1 MSLNSICILR
11 LSAIGDVCNA
21 VAAVQAIQRKHPNVK
36 VTWVIGKIEQI
47 LLDGLP
53 GIEFIVFDKSQGS
66 KAFKQLKQAMLNRQF
81 DVLLHMQVAL
91 RANWAARLIP
101 AKRKIGFDWPRA
113 KELHTV
119 FTNERIKKQTEAHVL
134 EGFFAFAEKLGVSES
149 EKRALQ
155 WNIPVSEA
163 DQAFANAHIP
173 AKSETETTR
182 TLVISPAASK
192 EERNWLAERY
202 AAIADYAHR
211 KGFNIVL
218 CGGPSKVDK
227 DLGAAI
233 LKHAQCP
240 IKNLIAQT
248 NLKQMLALLANANIV
263 LAPDTGPAHMAV
275 SQKTP
280 VLGLYGHSNPKRTG
294 PYLYQKYT
302 AEVYHQ
308 NIQDQTG
315 RKAHHLAWGSR
326 VKGKHIMEQITVD
339 AVIAKFEQLVNDFN
353 L

>member
-21 VAAVQAIQRKHPNVK
+21 VAAVQAIQRMHPNVK
-36 VTWVIGKIEQI
+36 VTWVIGKIEQM
-47 LLDGLP
+47 LLEGLP
-53 GIEFIVFDKSQGS
+53 GVEFIVFDKSQGS
-66 KAFKQLKQAMLNRQF
+66 EAFKQLKQAMVNRKF
-81 DVLLHMQVAL
+81 DILLHMQVAL

-101 AKRKIGFDWPRA
+101 AKRKIGFDWHRA

-149 EKRALQ
+149 EKHALQ
-155 WNIPVSEA
+155 WDIPVSDA
-163 DQAFANAHIP
+163 DKTFANLHIP
-173 AKSETETTR
+173 TKSVTERTR

-192 EERNWLAERY
+192 EERNWLPERY
-202 AAIADYAHR
+202 AAIADYAHH

-218 CGGPSKVDK
+218 CGGPSNVDK

-294 PYLYQKYT
+294 PYLYQKYA

-315 RKAHHLAWGSR
+315 RNAQHLAWGAR

-339 AVIAKFEQLVNDFN
+339 AVITKFEQIVSDFN